1 MTMITDPS
9 AAKVAADFEESAFV
23 SGVEAGHWRILEF
36 EFPRL
41 DFVISATKPGGDAC
55 EFGFRAD
62 LANYPA
68 QSPMVKIWDFECKTT
83 LDPSKRPID
92 QAQQPKWG
100 QRATTTFQKW
110 GEDTIY
116 RPWDRMTGPHNNNA
130 ALAPHLAWTPE
141 RRLAFIFED
150 LHGILNSSNRT

>member
-1 MTMITDPS
+1 MKMIVDPS
-9 AAKVAADFEESAFV
+9 AAKVAADIEEIAFV
-23 SGVEAGHWRILEF
+23 FGVEAGRWRVLEF

-41 DFVISATKPGGDAC
+41 DFVISATKPGGEAC

-68 QSPMVKIWDFECKTT
+68 QAPMVKIWDFECKTP
-83 LDPSKRPID
+83 LEPSKR
-92 QAQQPKWG
+92 PKWG
-100 QRATTTFQKW
+100 QRATTTFQQW
-110 GEDTIY
+110 GQDTIY

-130 ALAPHLAWTPE
+130 ESAPHLAWTPE
-141 RRLAFIFED
+141 RRLVFIFED